1 VVAASSL
8 DSAREALRAREPEW
22 LLGLAECEW
31 LDVKEGVY
39 ILDRPAGAEELLKDV
54 AGSPTPRSAVFCW

>member
-1 VVAASSL
+1 VVAGSSL
-8 DSAREALRAREPEW
+8 ERVREALRAREPER

-39 ILDRPAGAEELLKDV
+39 VLDRPQGLEELLKDV
-54 AGSPTPRSAVFCW
+54 AGFANSHA